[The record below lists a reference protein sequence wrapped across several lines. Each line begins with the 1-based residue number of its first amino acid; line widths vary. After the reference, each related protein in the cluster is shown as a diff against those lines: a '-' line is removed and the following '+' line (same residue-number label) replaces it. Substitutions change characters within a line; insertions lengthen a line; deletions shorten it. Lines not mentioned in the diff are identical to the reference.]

1 MSELLAWY
9 KRNLSDLYFKKIQ
22 INIQRF
28 VFLKCTI
35 KIQLTYY
42 DKILIMSIF
51 DFFFY
56 IYHAFFL
63 IKKCTVLTYK
73 NKQFH
78 RSFCETFNQIE
89 KNLTIILPNM
99 EDPRMKIKSK
109 TLTSMDILE
118 HRAFFHK
125 ILYASRKISY
135 EIKKVLICCWRFLT
149 YV

>member
-1 MSELLAWY
+1 
-9 KRNLSDLYFKKIQ
+9 
-22 INIQRF
+22 
-28 VFLKCTI
+28 
-35 KIQLTYY
+35 
-42 DKILIMSIF
+42 MSIF
-51 DFFFY
+51 DFFY

-89 KNLTIILPNM
+89 KKLTIILPNM

-109 TLTSMDILE
+109 TLTSMDILK

-125 ILYASRKISY
+125 TLYASRKISF
-135 EIKKVLICCWRFLT
+135 EIKRFLDASRDAQHMSRT
-149 YV
+149 TVNKWKQMFNTTWILHL